1 MSGRREGRDGAEL
14 AGTDLAFRYPGAS
27 GDAVRGVSARVAPHS
42 VLAVVGPNG
51 SGKSTLARLLAGGLA
66 ASSGTVA
73 YGGVP
78 VSRWGRRE
86 LARRVAVV
94 PQSEHV
100 PFPLAVRSLVAM
112 GRYPHLGP
120 WRRERA
126 EDAAAIAGALARCGL
141 EGLAGRLFQTL
152 SGGERQRARLARAL
166 AQEPRTLIVDEPT
179 AALDMRYE
187 MAIFRLLRT
196 LADDGVAV
204 MVVTHNINLAT
215 RFGDRMLLLAN
226 GAVAAQGPPDEVVTA
241 RNISEA
247 YDWPVA
253 VARQAFPDGAAPQVL
268 PG

>member
-1 MSGRREGRDGAEL
+1 MSDRRGVEL
-14 AGTDLAFRYPGAS
+14 AGTDLVFRYPRAPR
-27 GDAVRGVSARVAPHS
+27 DAVRGVSERVAPNS
-42 VLAVVGPNG
+42 VLAVIGPNG
-51 SGKSTLARLLAGGLA
+51 SGKSTLARLLAGGLVP
-66 ASSGTVA
+66 SSGDVA

-94 PQSEHV
+94 AQSEHV
-100 PFPLAVRSLVAM
+100 PFPLTVRSLVAM

-126 EDAAAIAGALARCGL
+126 EDAAAVSAALERCGL
-141 EGLAGRLFQTL
+141 EDFAGRTFQTL

-166 AQEPRTLIVDEPT
+166 AQGPRTLIVDEPT

-187 MAIFRLLRT
+187 MAIFRLLQE
-196 LADDGVAV
+196 LAADGVAV

-215 RFGDRMLLLAN
+215 RFGDRMLLLAD

-241 RNISEA
+241 RNISGA
-247 YDWPVA
+247 YDWPVT
-253 VARQAFPDGAAPQVL
+253 VGRQVFPDGAAPQVL

>member
-1 MSGRREGRDGAEL
+1 MSGRRGKEAGAEL
-14 AGTDLAFRYPGAS
+14 AGTDLVFRYPRAPK
-27 GDAVRGVSARVAPHS
+27 DAVSGVSARVSPNS
-42 VLAVVGPNG
+42 VLAVIGPNG

-66 ASSGTVA
+66 PRSGTVA
-73 YGGVP
+73 YGGAP

-126 EDAAAIAGALARCGL
+126 EDAAAISAALARCGL
-141 EGLAGRLFQTL
+141 EGLAGRLVQTL

-187 MAIFRLLRT
+187 MAIFRLLRA
-196 LADDGVAV
+196 LAAAGVAV

-241 RNISEA
+241 RNISGA
-247 YDWPVA
+247 YGWPVTI
-253 VARQAFPDGAAPQVL
+253 ARQAFPGGDALQVL